1 MDKRKTAWGIIFW
14 VICLFLLIL
23 DSKTVILGATAGIDL
38 CIRVLIPSM
47 FPFLVVCPMISSR
60 IGSYLSIFRPIGR
73 LLRMPEGAEDLFFLG
88 LLSGYPVGAAMVS
101 QAAQSGRISKQDAKR
116 YLSFCS
122 NTGPSFIFGIGAGL
136 FPGIGSCAVL
146 WLIQILSAV
155 MVGILTPGKSHK
167 AGFKNQIPL
176 SLQQSLRN
184 AVSTMAIIC
193 GWVILFRILITVLER
208 WVLWCIPES
217 AQILLRGI
225 LELANGIV
233 SLSKIGNL
241 GLRMILFSAL
251 LSFGGICVYMQTAS
265 VARDVPMGYYL
276 PGKLAQS
283 AMACVLATALQFF
296 LPSPQ
301 RYIPHPALLAI
312 CAGICVAYPIFLR
325 KSENSSRNSRLVGV

>member
-1 MDKRKTAWGIIFW
+1 MDKRKTAWGIVFW
-14 VICLFLLIL
+14 VICLLLLIL

-60 IGSYLSIFRPIGR
+60 IGTYMSIFRPIGR
-73 LLRMPEGAEDLFFLG
+73 LLRLPEGAEDLFFLG

-101 QAAQSGRISKQDAKR
+101 QAAQSGRISKQDARR

-122 NTGPSFIFGIGAGL
+122 NAGPSFIFGIGAGL

-146 WLIQILSAV
+146 WVIQIISAAI
-155 MVGILTPGKSHK
+155 VGILTPGKSPK
-167 AGFKNQIPL
+167 AGRKHQTPL
-176 SLQQSLRN
+176 TLQQALRN
-184 AVSTMAIIC
+184 AITTMAIIC
-193 GWVILFRILITVLER
+193 GWVILFRVLIAVLER

-251 LSFGGICVYMQTAS
+251 LSFGGICVWMQTAS
-265 VARDVPMGYYL
+265 VVRDVPMRYYL
-276 PGKLAQS
+276 PGKLTQCAIS
-283 AMACVLATALQFF
+283 CMIATAFQFF
-296 LPSPQ
+296 LPPQQ

-325 KSENSSRNSRLVGV
+325 KSENSSRNSKLVGV

>member
-167 AGFKNQIPL
+167 AGFKNQSPL
-176 SLQQSLRN
+176 SLQQALRN
-184 AVSTMAIIC
+184 AITTMAIIC
-193 GWVILFRILITVLER
+193 GWVILFRVLITVLER
-208 WVLWCIPES
+208 WVLWFLPM
-217 AQILLRGI
+217 AVQFMLRGI
-225 LELANGIV
+225 LDLANGIV
-233 SLSKIGNL
+233 SLSK
-241 GLRMILFSAL
+241 
-251 LSFGGICVYMQTAS
+251 
-265 VARDVPMGYYL
+265 
-276 PGKLAQS
+276 
-283 AMACVLATALQFF
+283 
-296 LPSPQ
+296 
-301 RYIPHPALLAI
+301 
-312 CAGICVAYPIFLR
+312 
-325 KSENSSRNSRLVGV
+325 

>member
-325 KSENSSRNSRLVGV
+325 KSENSSRNSKLVGV

>member
-167 AGFKNQIPL
+167 AGFKNQSPL
-176 SLQQSLRN
+176 SLQQALRN
-184 AVSTMAIIC
+184 AVSTMAAIC
-193 GWVILFRILITVLER
+193 GWVILFRVLITMLER

-233 SLSKIGNL
+233 SLSQIGNL

-265 VARDVPMGYYL
+265 VVRELSMRYYL
-276 PGKLAQS
+276 PGKLTQCAIS
-283 AMACVLATALQFF
+283 CMIATAFQFF
-296 LPSPQ
+296 LPPQQ

-325 KSENSSRNSRLVGV
+325 KSENSSRNSKLVGV

>member
-1 MDKRKTAWGIIFW
+1 MDKRKTAWGIVFW
-14 VICLFLLIL
+14 VICLLLLIL
-23 DSKTVILGATAGIDL
+23 DSKTVIQGATAGIDL

-60 IGSYLSIFRPIGR
+60 IGTYISIFRPIGR
-73 LLRMPEGAEDLFFLG
+73 ILHLPEGAEDLFFLG

-101 QAAQSGRISKQDAKR
+101 QAAQSGRISKQAARR

-122 NTGPSFIFGIGAGL
+122 NAGPSFIFGIGAGL

-146 WLIQILSAV
+146 WLIQILSAA
-155 MVGILTPGKSHK
+155 MVGILTPGRGHK
-167 AGFKNQIPL
+167 AGFKNQSPL
-176 SLQQSLRN
+176 SLQQALRN
-184 AVSTMAIIC
+184 AVSTMAAIC
-193 GWVILFRILITVLER
+193 GWVILFRVLITMLER

-233 SLSKIGNL
+233 SLSKVGNL

-276 PGKLAQS
+276 PGKLTQCAIS
-283 AMACVLATALQFF
+283 CMIATALQFF
-296 LPSPQ
+296 LPPHQ

-312 CAGICVAYPIFLR
+312 CAGICIAYHIFLR
-325 KSENSSRNSRLVGV
+325 KSENSSRNSYLVGV

>member
-155 MVGILTPGKSHK
+155 MVGILTPGKRHK
-167 AGFKNQIPL
+167 AGFKNQSPL
-176 SLQQSLRN
+176 SLQQALRN
-184 AVSTMAIIC
+184 AITTMAIIC
-193 GWVILFRILITVLER
+193 GWVILFRVLIAVLER

-233 SLSKIGNL
+233 SLSQIGNL

-325 KSENSSRNSRLVGV
+325 KSENSSRNSKLVGV

>member
-1 MDKRKTAWGIIFW
+1 MDKRKTAWGIVFW
-14 VICLFLLIL
+14 VICLLLLIL

-60 IGSYLSIFRPIGR
+60 IGTYMSIFRPIGR
-73 LLRMPEGAEDLFFLG
+73 LLRLPEGAEDLFFLG

-101 QAAQSGRISKQDAKR
+101 QAAQSGRISKQDARR

-122 NTGPSFIFGIGAGL
+122 NAGPSFIFGIGAGL
-136 FPGIGSCAVL
+136 FPGIDSCAVL
-146 WLIQILSAV
+146 WVIQIISAAI
-155 MVGILTPGKSHK
+155 VGILTPGKSPK
-167 AGFKNQIPL
+167 AGRKHQTPL
-176 SLQQSLRN
+176 TLQQALRN
-184 AVSTMAIIC
+184 AITTMAIIC
-193 GWVILFRILITVLER
+193 GWVILFRVLIAVLER

-241 GLRMILFSAL
+241 GLRMIIFSAL
-251 LSFGGICVYMQTAS
+251 LSFGGICVWMQTAS
-265 VARDVPMGYYL
+265 VVRDVPMRYYL
-276 PGKLAQS
+276 PGKLTQCAIS
-283 AMACVLATALQFF
+283 CMIATALQFF
-296 LPSPQ
+296 LPPHQ

-325 KSENSSRNSRLVGV
+325 KSENSSRNSKLVGV